1 MTSRNDMIRTNSA
14 AVISDAGFGL
24 GRTWEFARRTSKFG
38 VEPRTF
44 GDYEDVTALDTLG
57 RGNEEYDE
65 TKNINKL
72 VDVIN
77 IRISEF
83 AISPALKMGDIF
95 RCSDGTI
102 WAISSINP
110 YRVGTIHFT
119 ATRDTGLNA
128 TMNKGAAV

>member
-1 MTSRNDMIRTNSA
+1 MTSRNDMVRTNSA

-44 GDYEDVTALDTLG
+44 GDYEEVTALDTMG

-65 TKNINKL
+65 TKNVNKL

-77 IRISEF
+77 IRVSEF
-83 AISPALKMGDIF
+83 SISPTLKMGDIF
-95 RCSDGTI
+95 RCVDGTI
-102 WAISSINP
+102 WAIASINP
-110 YRVGTIHFT
+110 YRVGTIQFT
-119 ATRDTGLNA
+119 AIRDTGLNA
-128 TMNKGAAV
+128 TMNKGGTV